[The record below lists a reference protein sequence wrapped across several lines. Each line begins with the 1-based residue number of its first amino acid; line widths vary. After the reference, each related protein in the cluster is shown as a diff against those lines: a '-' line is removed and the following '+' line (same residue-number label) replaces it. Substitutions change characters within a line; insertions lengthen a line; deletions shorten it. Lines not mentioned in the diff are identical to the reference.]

1 MMLSEIAMILEARFL
16 FGHGLCSKEVLKV
29 GASDLMSDILAADSA
44 GSLLLTGLTT
54 QQVVRTA
61 SIAGASAIVLI
72 RGKIPHQDI
81 IDLAREEDLPL
92 LTTPLS
98 MFVASGRLYMNELKG
113 LDNGR

>member
-1 MMLSEIAMILEARFL
+1 MRLSEIANLLDAMFL
-16 FGHGLCSKEVLKV
+16 FGHELSSREVLKV

-44 GSLLLTGLTT
+44 GSLLLTGLVT

-61 SIAGASAIVLI
+61 SIAGASAVILI
-72 RGKIPHQDI
+72 RGKIPSQDI
-81 IDLAREEDLPL
+81 IDLAREENLPL

-98 MFVASGRLYMNELKG
+98 MFVSSGRLYGHELKG

>member
-1 MMLSEIAMILEARFL
+1 MRLSKIATILDAMFI
-16 FGHGLCSKEVLKV
+16 FGQELSTKEVLKV

-44 GSLLLTGLTT
+44 ESLLLTGLVT

-61 SIAGASAIVLI
+61 SIAGASAVVLI
-72 RGKIPHQDI
+72 RGKVPSQDI
-81 IDLAREEDLPL
+81 IDLAREENLPL

-98 MFVASGRLYMNELKG
+98 MFVASGRLYKHELKG